1 MLIDRYFEL
10 VYHVVR
16 SDAIWRAESQFHG
29 NAVLE
34 CEFLDGWKAKLTSG
48 SALGEAVYLAMHL
61 NLHREES
68 YVGLDPVDSERRR
81 RIFFLIYNADK
92 YR

>member
-1 MLIDRYFEL
+1 
-10 VYHVVR
+10 
-16 SDAIWRAESQFHG
+16 
-29 NAVLE
+29 
-34 CEFLDGWKAKLTSG
+34 
-48 SALGEAVYLAMHL
+48 MHL

-92 YR
+92 YRWVSHLRLADDSGALQARPILLRSDEFVGPESVNQPAEV